1 MPKFNLIREFHAPFL
16 LFIFTILVLLIL
28 LSIGLTSVYS
38 VTPTIIDPKLRVEV
52 LFNGLKFPT
61 SMAFLDSNDI
71 LVLEKNDGTI
81 QRIVNGNL
89 QPKPILDVNVA
100 KRSER
105 GMLGI
110 AIENDRNQECRI
122 AAVCLLVLY

>member
-16 LFIFTILVLLIL
+16 LFIFTILILLIL
-28 LSIGLTSVYS
+28 LSIGLTSVNS
-38 VTPTIIDPKLRVEV
+38 ATPTIMDPKLRVEV

-81 QRIVNGNL
+81 QRIVNG
-89 QPKPILDVNVA
+89 IFA
-100 KRSER
+100 T
-105 GMLGI
+105 
-110 AIENDRNQECRI
+110 
-122 AAVCLLVLY
+122 